1 MFSMIKNKF
10 YGQRGTTMIVGTLPE
25 RIEQWDAQAL
35 VSNPY
40 AWVCLRIWPDNL
52 ILSVAAG
59 GDVVWSSFPA
69 GIFYHMERLENK

>member
-1 MFSMIKNKF
+1 MAWKVHQCSHKLSGSGSRFGWKSHRCEK
-10 YGQRGTTMIVGTLPE
+10 R
-25 RIEQWDAQAL
+25 
-35 VSNPY
+35 SNPY

-59 GDVVWSSFPA
+59 GDVVCSSFSV